1 MMSLS
6 KKPMNLSQ
14 SFLTL
19 TLSRILSSW
28 PTAHRT
34 PCAFVHILTF
44 HLILHT
50 CWMLRNWSG
59 VGGGCF
65 SFECTALWRVY
76 IYYVW
81 LYLGSREYRLLDQT
95 LRE

>member
-1 MMSLS
+1 ML
-6 KKPMNLSQ
+6 LRV
-14 SFLTL
+14 L
-19 TLSRILSSW
+19 RG
-28 PTAHRT
+28 AGVRGYG
-34 PCAFVHILTF
+34 VGGGD
-44 HLILHT
+44 HT
-50 CWMLRNWSG
+50 M
-59 VGGGCF
+59 GGGCF